1 MDIYGAIDS
10 LAALSQE
17 TRLMAFRLLVREE
30 PEGLAAGEIARRLSV
45 PHNTMSAH
53 LAVLSRAGWIISQ
66 RQSRSI
72 IYRAHLGHMNET
84 IQFLVQDC
92 CAEHPEVCE
101 PLAVSQYCYSE
112 DKEEK

>member
-1 MDIYGAIDS
+1 MDTSNAIDS

-17 TRLMAFRLLVREE
+17 SRLKAFRLLVRAE

-53 LAVLSRAGWIISQ
+53 LAVLSRAGWIVSQ
-66 RQSRSI
+66 RRSRSI
-72 IYRAHLGHMNET
+72 IYRANLEHMNET
-84 IQFLVQDC
+84 IQFLVRDC

-101 PLAVSQYCYSE
+101 PLTALPCDYCE
-112 DKEEK
+112 NPDET